1 MVGAKNNWCAVSR
14 TFMAKDAGNASC
26 QSANGREN
34 GSHYTGNE
42 FVPFLVV
49 IVFWANNGNDYLP
62 NMLSDVVAKYVKQ
75 VFSLMERVIC
85 LGM

>member
-1 MVGAKNNWCAVSR
+1 M
-14 TFMAKDAGNASC
+14 
-26 QSANGREN
+26 
-34 GSHYTGNE
+34 
-42 FVPFLVV
+42 VV